1 MRGKKRTDLTPGFE
15 RSTAPG
21 RGSGRGTH
29 VTSPHGGVNL
39 KTKAEVRGNKHLPEI
54 RKSRGSGSADTGRNL
69 ENIPLRGQR
78 QGVFVSKGRGAV
90 PSVEG
95 RRFPG
100 WVRSS
105 YCGESEDCFELP
117 VR

>member
-1 MRGKKRTDLTPGFE
+1 MGG
-15 RSTAPG
+15 
-21 RGSGRGTH
+21 GTH

-69 ENIPLRGQR
+69 ENIPIRGQR

-90 PSVEG
+90 PS
-95 RRFPG
+95 G

-105 YCGESEDCFELP
+105 YCGESEDSFELP